1 MTRKFFFNIIILTIL
16 ISCEPE
22 ELPLDLEGVIN
33 SVQVDI
39 GADYCYQKYYNIDE
53 NIVVGENLITD
64 WDLAFH
70 NTENAIR
77 LNSAK
82 RMRAIYVDDPFIYD
96 DNFADFY
103 STIFP
108 LFEIGYDHPNGSI
121 DLLAFNNEQQDL
133 FKGFFVLDNGYDCN
147 GYQLG
152 YSLINIIDY
161 NDNKYLIQVFNNN
174 SSVFQ
179 EIEIL
184 KTDNGD
190 YTYFSLTNNAINSI
204 ANFDWDLCF
213 TQYTEFNVPAPGNS
227 DNTGVYLLRG
237 VLQNS
242 HVSVAIDTIHSF
254 SAITMNLIS
263 DYIFS
268 FNSNIIGWD
277 WKEYDSAQDLYI
289 VDSPVYVIKTSDN
302 DYYKLLFLDY
312 YNDNGDKGAPMFQI
326 EKL

>member
-1 MTRKFFFNIIILTIL
+1 MTIL

-82 RMRAIYVDDPFIYD
+82 KMRAQNVEDPFIHD
-96 DNFADFY
+96 GDFANFYFNEDPFSSDY
-103 STIFP
+103 H
-108 LFEIGYDHPNGSI
+108 DHPNGSI
-121 DLLAFNNEQQDL
+121 DSLAFNNGQQTL
-133 FKGFFVLDNGYDCN
+133 FKGYFVLDNGYDCN
-147 GYQLG
+147 GHQLG

-161 NDNKYLIQVFNNN
+161 NDSKYLIQVFNNN

-190 YTYFSLTNNAINSI
+190 YTYFSLTNNAIMSI

-213 TQYTEFNVPAPGNS
+213 TQYTEFNVPSPGNPS
-227 DNTGVYLLRG
+227 ITSPYLLRG

-268 FNSNIIGWD
+268 FDRNTIGWD
-277 WKEYDSAQDLYI
+277 WKEYDSSQDLYI
-289 VDSPVYVIKTSDN
+289 VGSPVYIIKTSDN
-302 DYYKLLFLDY
+302 NYYKLLFVDY

>member
-1 MTRKFFFNIIILTIL
+1 MRRFVLHIITLTIL

-22 ELPLDLEGVIN
+22 ELPLDIEGVIN
-33 SVQVDI
+33 SGQVDI
-39 GADYCYQKYYNIDE
+39 GVDYCYQKYYHIDE

-82 RMRAIYVDDPFIYD
+82 RMRATYEDDPFIHGN
-96 DNFADFY
+96 NFSNFHSDLGLL
-103 STIFP
+103 SSD
-108 LFEIGYDHPNGSI
+108 GYDHPNGST
-121 DLLAFNNEQQDL
+121 DSLAFNNGQQTL
-133 FKGFFVLDNGYDCN
+133 FKGYFVLDNGYDCS
-147 GYQLG
+147 GLQLG

-161 NDNKYLIQVFNNN
+161 NDYKYLIQVLNNN
-174 SSVFQ
+174 SGVFQ
-179 EIEIL
+179 EVEIF
-184 KTDNGD
+184 KTNNGD
-190 YTYFSLTNNAINSI
+190 YTYFSLNNHEIISI

-213 TQYTEFNVPAPGNS
+213 TQYTEFNVPSPGNTS
-227 DNTGVYLLRG
+227 ITSPYLLRG

-242 HVSVAIDTIHSF
+242 HVSVAIDTVNSF
-254 SAITMNLIS
+254 SAITMNLVP

-268 FNSNIIGWD
+268 FDRNAIGWD
-277 WKEYDSAQDLYI
+277 WKYYEEGEYF
-289 VDSPVYVIKTSDN
+289 VDSPVYLIRTSAT

-312 YNDNGDKGAPMFQI
+312 YNDNGEKGAPMFQI